1 MFNTQTGTRK
11 GSFPLIWPDGSST
24 AWAAAVARRRL
35 KVAAL
40 LASGD
45 LAASAIAVLSVAFA
59 VRWLAKLFGLNQV
72 DAADIQAEAPTM
84 LLLMMSLN
92 VLLGM
97 YRSGRGFMERFRL
110 RSMAIFLFMFVE
122 CFALLR
128 AGSTLVLLVVP
139 FIGAVAFA
147 IGCWFEHLIAAKLIS
162 KGVWGASTVILAS
175 SDRAEEL
182 AGLLKAN
189 PDWGMNPV
197 GRLNVS
203 SSRGAGNEEECE
215 SSARLPCLGSL
226 DGWYSDRRGEV
237 LITGADL
244 IPQNIEMLKALGF
257 SRILVINYLGQIPT
271 VGVEAHC
278 LDCCVALE
286 LGKRRGTPN
295 ERLKR
300 GIDLVIGVPL
310 GVMAVPLVLIL
321 ACLIKAVDP
330 GPALYT
336 QVRTGRGGKPISVL
350 KMRTM
355 YKDAE
360 TRLEHT
366 LATDANVREE
376 WNRYFK
382 ITHDPRILPFI
393 GTFLRRTSLDEL
405 PQLWN
410 VVRGDMS
417 LVGPRPFPEYHVKAF
432 SSEFQALRATVPPGL
447 TGLWQVSGRS
457 DGDLRVQQA
466 QDAFYIRNQSL
477 WLDLYI
483 LLATLPAI
491 ISARGAK

>member
-1 MFNTQTGTRK
+1 MFNTQTGNRK
-11 GSFPLIWPDGSST
+11 RSFPLTWSDGCSA
-24 AWAAAVARRRL
+24 AWAATIARRRL

-45 LAASAIAVLSVAFA
+45 LAASAIAVFSVAFA
-59 VRWLAKLFGLNQV
+59 VRWLARLFGLNEV
-72 DAADIQAEAPTM
+72 DGADIQAEAPTM

-92 VLLGM
+92 ILLGM

-122 CFALLR
+122 CFALMR

-139 FIGAVAFA
+139 VIGAVALA
-147 IGCWFEHLIAAKLIS
+147 VGCWFEHLIGARLIT
-162 KGVWGASTVILAS
+162 KGVWGAPTVILGS
-175 SDRAEEL
+175 SNRAEEL
-182 AGLLKAN
+182 AGVLRAN

-197 GRLNVS
+197 GRLNVA
-203 SSRGAGNEEECE
+203 SSRAPRDEEACDSGAG
-215 SSARLPCLGSL
+215 LPCLGSS

-237 LITGADL
+237 LIMESDL
-244 IPQNIEMLKALGF
+244 IPQTLEMLKALGF
-257 SRILVINYLGQIPT
+257 SRILVMNYFGQIPT
-271 VGVEAHC
+271 VGTEARC

-286 LGKRRGTPN
+286 LGTRRGAPN
-295 ERLKR
+295 ERVKR
-300 GIDLVIGVPL
+300 GIDLAIGVPL

-321 ACLIKAVDP
+321 ACLIKAADP
-330 GPALYT
+330 GPSFYSQT
-336 QVRTGRGGKPISVL
+336 RTGRAGRPISVFKL
-350 KMRTM
+350 RTM

-366 LATDANVREE
+366 LVADASAREE
-376 WNRYFK
+376 WNRCFK
-382 ITHDPRILPFI
+382 ISHDPRILPFI
-393 GTFLRRTSLDEL
+393 GSFLRRTSLDEL

-417 LVGPRPFPEYHVKAF
+417 LVGPRPFPEYHMKAF

-457 DGDLRVQQA
+457 DGDLRVQHA

-483 LLATLPAI
+483 LLATIPAI

>member
-1 MFNTQTGTRK
+1 MLNLQTGNRK
-11 GSFPLIWPDGSST
+11 LSFPLTWSDRAST

-35 KVAAL
+35 RVAAL

-45 LAASAIAVLSVAFA
+45 LAASAIAVFSVAFA
-59 VRWLAKLFGLNQV
+59 VRWLASALGLNEV
-72 DAADIQAEAPTM
+72 DGADIRAEAPIM

-128 AGSTLVLLVVP
+128 AGSTLVLLLVP
-139 FIGAVAFA
+139 VIGFVALA
-147 IGCWFEHLIAAKLIS
+147 IGCWFEHLIAARLIS
-162 KGVWGASTVILAS
+162 KGGWAASTVILGS
-175 SDRAEEL
+175 SDRAKEL
-182 AGLLKAN
+182 AGLLRAN

-203 SSRGAGNEEECE
+203 SNRHPGKEVECE
-215 SSARLPCLGSL
+215 SNEGLPCLGSL
-226 DGWYSDRRGEV
+226 DGWYSDRRCEV
-237 LITGADL
+237 LITETHL
-244 IPQNIEMLKALGF
+244 IPQNLEVLKTLGF
-257 SRILVINYLGQIPT
+257 SRILVMNYLGQIPT
-271 VGVEAHC
+271 VGAEAHC

-286 LGKRRGTPN
+286 IGKRRGAPN
-295 ERLKR
+295 ERVKR

-321 ACLIKAVDP
+321 ACLIKVADP
-330 GPALYT
+330 GPAFYT
-336 QVRTGRGGKPISVL
+336 QIRTGRAGKPISVL

-360 TRLEHT
+360 TRLGQT
-366 LATDANVREE
+366 LAADARAREE

-382 ITHDPRILPFI
+382 ISHDPRILPFI
-393 GTFLRRTSLDEL
+393 GSFLRRTSLDEL

-457 DGDLRVQQA
+457 EGDLRVQYA
-466 QDAFYIRNQSL
+466 RDAFYIRNRSL